1 MSLSLTKALFWIFF
15 AREAYLRVLRVSSRL
30 SSAGEMAQI
39 IVVRELPPR
48 AFLKI
53 KVSLESRYGTNCLSV
68 LEALSARI
76 SMTRPR
82 VDKDWL
88 ILAVYL
94 SLSLES
100 TPVLATHSLPAR
112 STRWM
117 TLYLILVCEGDIWIF
132 WTKLIETMVCE
143 RDELSFIKVA
153 AMDLLLEPSS
163 IFLAIS
169 S

>member
-1 MSLSLTKALFWIFF
+1 
-15 AREAYLRVLRVSSRL
+15 
-30 SSAGEMAQI
+30 MAQI

-53 KVSLESRYGTNCLSV
+53 KVSLESRYGTNCLSA

-117 TLYLILVCEGDIWIF
+117 TLYLILVWEGDI
-132 WTKLIETMVCE
+132 
-143 RDELSFIKVA
+143 
-153 AMDLLLEPSS
+153 
-163 IFLAIS
+163 
-169 S
+169 